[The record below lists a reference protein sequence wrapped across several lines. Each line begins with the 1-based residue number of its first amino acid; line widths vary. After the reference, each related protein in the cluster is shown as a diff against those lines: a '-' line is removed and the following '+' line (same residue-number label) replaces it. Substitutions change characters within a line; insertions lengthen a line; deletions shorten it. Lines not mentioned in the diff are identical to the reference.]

1 MTSYCTMCWLRILS
15 NAGGLALYLIISTIS
30 PPLAHAAEVTYALRI
45 ENGHVPPNMQLIRV
59 TQGDVVTLQ
68 WTADKP
74 SIVHLHGYD
83 IEKRVVPGVVTELKF
98 PARATGRF
106 QVHLHGA
113 AEAHGHEDVLV
124 TVDVYP
130 R

>member
-1 MTSYCTMCWLRILS
+1 MCWLRFV
-15 NAGGLALYLIISTIS
+15 NASALALCLGVAI
-30 PPLAHAAEVTYALRI
+30 PAARAAEVVYALRI
-45 ENGHVPPNMQLIRV
+45 ENGHVPTNVQLIRV

-83 IEKRVVPGVVTELKF
+83 IEKRIVPGTVTELTF
-98 PARATGRF
+98 TARATGRF
-106 QVHLHGA
+106 QVHLHGSA
-113 AEAHGHEDVLV
+113 AEAAGHEDALV
-124 TVDVYP
+124 TIEVYP

>member
-1 MTSYCTMCWLRILS
+1 MSARATYGIRSALAVGAFALS
-15 NAGGLALYLIISTIS
+15 FIVSMLA
-30 PPLAHAAEVTYALRI
+30 AQGAEVTYALRI
-45 ENGHVPPNMQLIRV
+45 DNGRVPANMQLIRV

-83 IEKRVVPGVVTELKF
+83 IEKHIVPGAVTDLIF
-98 PARATGRF
+98 TASATGRF
-106 QVHLHGA
+106 PVELHGSEA
-113 AEAHGHEDVLV
+113 GAHGHEYVLV
-124 TVDVYP
+124 TIEVYP

>member
-1 MTSYCTMCWLRILS
+1 MTSYCTMCCLRILS
-15 NAGGLALYLIISTIS
+15 NAGALALYLIISN
-30 PPLAHAAEVTYALRI
+30 PLAHAAEVTYALRI
-45 ENGHVPPNMQLIRV
+45 ENGRVPPNMQLIRV

-83 IEKRVVPGVVTELKF
+83 VEKRVVPGTVTELKF
-98 PARATGRF
+98 TARATGRF
-106 QVHLHGA
+106 QVHLHGSA
-113 AEAHGHEDVLV
+113 AEAHGHEDALV
-124 TVDVYP
+124 TIEVYP

>member
-1 MTSYCTMCWLRILS
+1 MCWLRFAI
-15 NAGGLALYLIISTIS
+15 NAGALALCIAVTTSV
-30 PPLAHAAEVTYALRI
+30 ADAAEVAYALRI
-45 ENGHVPPNMQLIRV
+45 ENGHVPVNLQLIRV

-83 IEKRVVPGVVTELKF
+83 IEKRVVPGAVTEMTF
-98 PARATGRF
+98 TARATGRF
-106 QVHLHGA
+106 QVHLHGGA
-113 AEAHGHEDVLV
+113 AEAHGREDAIV
-124 TVDVYP
+124 TIEVYP

>member
-1 MTSYCTMCWLRILS
+1 MTLYRTMSWLRIVI
-15 NAGGLALYLIISTIS
+15 NAGTLAFCLTVST
-30 PPLAHAAEVTYALRI
+30 PLTHAAEVTYALRI
-45 ENGHVPPNMQLIRV
+45 ESGHVPVNMRLIRV

-68 WTADKP
+68 WTAEKP

-98 PARATGRF
+98 TARATGRF
-106 QVHLHGA
+106 QVHLHGSA
-113 AEAHGHEDVLV
+113 AEAHGHEDALV
-124 TVDVYP
+124 TIEVYP

>member
-1 MTSYCTMCWLRILS
+1 MTLYRTMSWLRIVI
-15 NAGGLALYLIISTIS
+15 NAGALTLYLTVST
-30 PPLAHAAEVTYALRI
+30 PLTHAAGVTYALRI
-45 ENGHVPPNMQLIRV
+45 DNGHVAANMQLIRV

-83 IEKRVVPGVVTELKF
+83 IEKRVVPGAVTELKF
-98 PARATGRF
+98 TARAAGRF
-106 QVHLHGA
+106 QVHLHGSA
-113 AEAHGHEDVLV
+113 AEAHGHEDALV
-124 TVDVYP
+124 TIEIYP